1 MHVNLVYAKPGEFES
16 AVIECAEGI
25 SVAEFVEFVA
35 EHGLFPRTVLQNRK
49 FAVWNQKVE
58 SNHILSDGD
67 RLEVLRPLVN
77 KPEELRRL
85 RAIDQNNQ

>member
-1 MHVNLVYAKPGEFES
+1 MHVNLVYAKTGEFAS
-16 AVIECAEGI
+16 AVIECTEGV
-25 SVAEFVEFVA
+25 SVAEFVEFVS
-35 EHGLFPRTVLQNRK
+35 EQGLFPHIKLQNRK

-85 RAIDQNNQ
+85 RAIDQKNQ